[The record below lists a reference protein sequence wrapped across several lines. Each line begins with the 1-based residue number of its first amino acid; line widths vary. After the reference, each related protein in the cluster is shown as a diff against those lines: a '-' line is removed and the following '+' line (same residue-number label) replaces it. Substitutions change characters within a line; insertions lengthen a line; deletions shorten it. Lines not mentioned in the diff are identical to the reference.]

1 MENKQVY
8 RLQGLSC
15 ANCAAQ
21 FEKNVKAIATV
32 KDAQVNFGAAKLTI
46 IGEASIADLEKAG
59 AFDGITVIPETER
72 KEQKAEPFWKKK
84 TNVIAMISA
93 LFLLAGYVAA
103 YTIGERHIA
112 TILLFAASIII
123 GGYHLLKTGIIH
135 LLRFQFDMNTLMTI
149 AVVGAACIGE
159 WKEGAVVVFLF
170 AISEAL
176 ERYSMDTA
184 RRSIQRLMDIAPK
197 KAIVIRD
204 GKEYEVD
211 VKDVVVGDT
220 MIVKPGQKIAMDG
233 IVLRGESSVNEA
245 AISGESMPVTKTVG
259 DEVYAGTLN
268 AEGALEVRVTKRM
281 EDSTIA
287 KIIHLVEEAQAER
300 APAQQ
305 FIDRFARY
313 YTPAIMFI
321 ALLVATVPPLWL
333 GGEWL
338 TWIYRGLTV
347 LVVGCPCALVISTP
361 VAIVTAIGQA
371 ARKGVLIKG
380 GAYLE
385 EIGKLSAIAFDKTGT
400 LTTGTPEVTDIHPF
414 GDLDEKEMLK
424 IAAAIEKQ
432 SEHPLASAILRKAEE
447 LQISLDSLKVSEFRA
462 MTGKGAAARVN
473 GTMYYIGKPSL
484 FSDTSI
490 CEDVRSQITRAQKQ
504 GKTVMLLGDET
515 KVLGMIAVSDQLRE
529 NAAFVLE
536 TLRNLG
542 ISQTIM
548 LTGDHETTA
557 RAIAASLPITD
568 IRAELLPEEKL
579 TAIQTLQQQL
589 GRIAMVGDGVNDAP
603 ALASA
608 NIGIAMGDIGTD
620 VALETADVVLMGDD
634 LGKLPYAIRLGRK
647 TMRIIQQNIA
657 IAFLLKVLALVLIIP
672 GWLTLWMA
680 IFADMG
686 ATLLVLLNSLRLLRL
701 DGISNAD
708 VKKVSC

>member
-1 MENKQVY
+1 MENKHVY

-15 ANCAAQ
+15 ANCAAK
-21 FEKNVKAIATV
+21 FEKNVKSIATV
-32 KDAQVNFGAAKLTI
+32 KDAEVNFGAAKLTV
-46 IGEASIADLEKAG
+46 IGEASIAELEKAG

-93 LFLLAGYVAA
+93 LFLLAGYAAA

-112 TILLFAASIII
+112 TILLFTASIII
-123 GGYHLLKTGIIH
+123 GGYHLLKTGINN
-135 LLRFQFDMNTLMTI
+135 LVRLQFDMNTLMTI
-149 AVVGAACIGE
+149 AVIGAACIGE

-170 AISEAL
+170 AVSEAL

-197 KAIVIRD
+197 KAIVLRD

-211 VKDVVVGDT
+211 VEDVVVGDT
-220 MIVKPGQKIAMDG
+220 IIVKPGQKIAMDG

-245 AISGESMPVTKTVG
+245 AITGESMPVAKTIG

-268 AEGALEVRVTKRM
+268 AEGALEVRVTKQVK
-281 EDSTIA
+281 DTTIA
-287 KIIHLVEEAQAER
+287 KIIHLVEEAQAQR

-313 YTPAIMFI
+313 YTPVIMLI
-321 ALLVATVPPLWL
+321 ALFVATVPPLWL

-361 VAIVTAIGQA
+361 VAIVTSIGQA
-371 ARKGVLIKG
+371 ARQGVLIKG

-400 LTTGTPEVTDIHPF
+400 LTTGTPEVTDIYPF
-414 GDLDEKEMLK
+414 GGLDEKEVLK

-447 LQISLDSLKVSEFRA
+447 LQISLDSLQVSEFRA
-462 MTGKGAAARVN
+462 MAGKGAAARVN

-484 FSDTSI
+484 FSDASI
-490 CEDVRSQITRAQKQ
+490 GEDVHTQITRVQKQ
-504 GKTVMLLGDET
+504 GHTVMLLGDET
-515 KVLGMIAVSDQLRE
+515 KVFGMIAVSDQLRE

-557 RAIAASLPITD
+557 RAIASSLPLTD

-579 TAIQTLQQQL
+579 AAIQTLKQQS

-603 ALASA
+603 ALAAA

-647 TMRIIQQNIA
+647 TMRIIQQNIV
-657 IAFLLKVLALVLIIP
+657 IAFLLKVMALVLIIP

-686 ATLLVLLNSLRLLRL
+686 ATLLVLLNSMRLLCL
-701 DGISNAD
+701 GA
-708 VKKVSC
+708 VSK

>member
-1 MENKQVY
+1 
-8 RLQGLSC
+8 
-15 ANCAAQ
+15 
-21 FEKNVKAIATV
+21 
-32 KDAQVNFGAAKLTI
+32 
-46 IGEASIADLEKAG
+46 
-59 AFDGITVIPETER
+59 
-72 KEQKAEPFWKKK
+72 
-84 TNVIAMISA
+84 
-93 LFLLAGYVAA
+93 
-103 YTIGERHIA
+103 
-112 TILLFAASIII
+112 
-123 GGYHLLKTGIIH
+123 
-135 LLRFQFDMNTLMTI
+135 MNTLMTI
-149 AVVGAACIGE
+149 AVIGATCIGE

-197 KAIVIRD
+197 TAIVLRD

-211 VKDVVVGDT
+211 VEEVVVGDT
-220 MIVKPGQKIAMDG
+220 MMVKPGQKIAMDG

-245 AISGESMPVTKTVG
+245 AITGESMPVAKTVG

-268 AEGALEVRVTKRM
+268 AEGALEVRVTKRV
-281 EDSTIA
+281 EDTTIA

-313 YTPAIMFI
+313 YTPAIVLI

-333 GGEWL
+333 DGEWL
-338 TWIYRGLTV
+338 TWIYRGLTI

-371 ARKGVLIKG
+371 ARHGVLIKG

-400 LTTGTPEVTDIHPF
+400 LTTGTPEVTGIYPF
-414 GDLDEKEMLK
+414 GDLDEKEVLK

-447 LQISLDSLKVSEFRA
+447 LQISLNSLQVSEFRA

-490 CEDVRSQITRAQKQ
+490 DEDGRAQITRAQKQ
-504 GKTVMLLGDET
+504 GNTVMLLGDET

-557 RAIAASLPITD
+557 RAIASSLPLTD

-579 TAIQTLQQQL
+579 TAIQTLQQQS

-603 ALASA
+603 ALAAA

-620 VALETADVVLMGDD
+620 VALETADIVLMGDD
-634 LGKLPYAIRLGRK
+634 LGQLPYVIRLGRK
-647 TMRIIQQNIA
+647 AMRIIQQNIA
-657 IAFLLKVLALVLIIP
+657 IAFLLKVLALVLIVP

-686 ATLLVLLNSLRLLRL
+686 ATLLVLLNSMRLLRL
-701 DGISNAD
+701 DRIS
-708 VKKVSC
+708 K

>member
-1 MENKQVY
+1 MENKHVY

-15 ANCAAQ
+15 ANCAAK

-32 KDAQVNFGAAKLTI
+32 KDAEVNFGAAKLTV
-46 IGEASIADLEKAG
+46 IGEASIAELEKAG

-72 KEQKAEPFWKKK
+72 KEQKAELFWKKK
-84 TNVIAMISA
+84 TNVLAAVSA
-93 LFLLAGYVAA
+93 LFLLGGFVSAHAAGE
-103 YTIGERHIA
+103 THLA
-112 TILLFAASIII
+112 TILLYAASILV
-123 GGYHLLKTGIIH
+123 GGYHLLKTGINN
-135 LLRFQFDMNTLMTI
+135 LVRLQFDMNTLMTI
-149 AVVGAACIGE
+149 AVIGAACIGE

-197 KAIVIRD
+197 KATVLRD

-211 VKDVVVGDT
+211 VEDVVVGDT

-245 AISGESMPVTKTVG
+245 AITGESMPVAKTVG

-268 AEGALEVRVTKRM
+268 AEGALEVRVTKRV
-281 EDSTIA
+281 EDTTIA
-287 KIIHLVEEAQAER
+287 KIIHLVEEAQAKR

-313 YTPAIMFI
+313 YTPAIMLI

-361 VAIVTAIGQA
+361 VVIVTAIGQA
-371 ARKGVLIKG
+371 ARQGVLMKG

-400 LTTGTPEVTDIHPF
+400 LTTGTPEVTSVYPF
-414 GDLDEKEMLK
+414 GDLDEKEVLK
-424 IAAAIEKQ
+424 IAAAIEKH

-447 LQISLDSLKVSEFRA
+447 LQISLDSLQVSEFRA

-490 CEDVRSQITRAQKQ
+490 GEDVRAQITRAQEQ
-504 GKTVMLLGDET
+504 GNTVMLLGDET
-515 KVLGMIAVSDQLRE
+515 KVLGMLAVSDQLRE

-557 RAIAASLPITD
+557 RAIASSLPLTD

-579 TAIQTLQQQL
+579 AAIQTLKQQS

-603 ALASA
+603 ALAAA

-647 TMRIIQQNIA
+647 TLRIIQQNIA

-686 ATLLVLLNSLRLLRL
+686 ATLLVLLNSMRLLRL
-701 DGISNAD
+701 SAIS
-708 VKKVSC
+708 K

>member
-1 MENKQVY
+1 MENKHVY
-8 RLQGLSC
+8 RIQGLSC
-15 ANCAAQ
+15 ANCAAK

-32 KDAQVNFGAAKLTI
+32 KDAQVNFGAAKLTV
-46 IGEASIADLEKAG
+46 IGEATVEELEKAG
-59 AFDGITVIPETER
+59 AFEGITVVPEA
-72 KEQKAEPFWKKK
+72 EQNEESSVPFWKKK

-93 LFLLAGYVAA
+93 LFLIAGYVAA

-123 GGYHLLKTGIIH
+123 GGYHLLKTGLIH
-135 LLRFQFDMNTLMTI
+135 LTRLQFDMNTLMTI
-149 AVVGAACIGE
+149 AVIGAACIGE

-197 KAIVIRD
+197 KAVVLRD

-211 VKDVVVGDT
+211 VEDVVVGDT
-220 MIVKPGQKIAMDG
+220 MMVKPGQKIAMDG

-245 AISGESMPVTKTVG
+245 AITGESMPVAKTIG

-268 AEGALEVRVTKRM
+268 VEGALEVRVTKRV

-287 KIIHLVEEAQAER
+287 KIIHLVEEAQAQR

-313 YTPAIMFI
+313 YTPAIMLI
-321 ALLVATVPPLWL
+321 AFLLAIVPPLWF

-338 TWIYRGLTV
+338 TWVYRGLTV

-400 LTTGTPEVTDIHPF
+400 LTTGTPEVTVIHPF
-414 GDLDEKEMLK
+414 GDLDEKEVLK

-447 LQISLDSLKVSEFRA
+447 LQITLDSLQVSEFRA

-484 FSDTSI
+484 FSAASI
-490 CEDVRSQITRAQKQ
+490 CEDVRAQITRAQKQ
-504 GKTVMLLGDET
+504 GNTVMLLGDET

-542 ISQTIM
+542 ITQTIM

-557 RAIAASLPITD
+557 RAIASSLPLTD

-579 TAIQTLQQQL
+579 TAIQTLQQQS

-603 ALASA
+603 ALAAA

-634 LGKLPYAIRLGRK
+634 LGQLPYAIRLGRK

-657 IAFLLKVLALVLIIP
+657 LALLLKVLALVLIIP

-701 DGISNAD
+701 DGTS
-708 VKKVSC
+708 K

>member
-1 MENKQVY
+1 MENKHVY

-15 ANCAAQ
+15 ANCAAK
-21 FEKNVKAIATV
+21 FEKNVKSIATV
-32 KDAQVNFGAAKLTI
+32 KDAEVNFGAAKLTI
-46 IGEASIADLEKAG
+46 IGEASIAELEKAG
-59 AFDGITVIPETER
+59 AFDGITVIPETVR

-93 LFLLAGYVAA
+93 LFLLAGYAAA

-112 TILLFAASIII
+112 TILLFTASIII
-123 GGYHLLKTGIIH
+123 GGYHLLKTGINN
-135 LLRFQFDMNTLMTI
+135 LVRLQFDMNTLMTI
-149 AVVGAACIGE
+149 AVIGAACIGE

-170 AISEAL
+170 AVSEAL

-197 KAIVIRD
+197 KAIVLRD

-211 VKDVVVGDT
+211 VEDIVVGDT
-220 MIVKPGQKIAMDG
+220 IIVKPGQKIAMDG

-245 AISGESMPVTKTVG
+245 AITGESMPVAKTIG

-268 AEGALEVRVTKRM
+268 AEGALEVRVTKQVK
-281 EDSTIA
+281 DTTIA
-287 KIIHLVEEAQAER
+287 KIIHLVEEAQAQR

-313 YTPAIMFI
+313 YTPAIMLI
-321 ALLVATVPPLWL
+321 ALFVATVPPLWL

-371 ARKGVLIKG
+371 ARQGVLIKG

-400 LTTGTPEVTDIHPF
+400 LTTGTPEVTDIYPF
-414 GDLDEKEMLK
+414 GNLDEKEVLK

-447 LQISLDSLKVSEFRA
+447 LQISFDSLQVSEFRA

-484 FSDTSI
+484 FSDASI
-490 CEDVRSQITRAQKQ
+490 GEDVRAQITRAQKQ
-504 GKTVMLLGDET
+504 GHTVMLLGDET

-542 ISQTIM
+542 ITQTIM

-557 RAIAASLPITD
+557 RAIASSLPLTD

-579 TAIQTLQQQL
+579 TAIQMLQQQS

-603 ALASA
+603 ALAAA

-686 ATLLVLLNSLRLLRL
+686 ATLLVLLNSMRLLRL
-701 DGISNAD
+701 GA
-708 VKKVSC
+708 VSK

>member
-15 ANCAAQ
+15 ANCAAT

-32 KDAQVNFGAAKLTI
+32 KDAEVNFGAAKLTV
-46 IGEASIADLEKAG
+46 IGEASIEELEKAG

-72 KEQKAEPFWKKK
+72 KEQKEEPFWKKK
-84 TNVIAMISA
+84 TNVTALISA
-93 LFLLAGYVAA
+93 LFLFAGYMSA
-103 YTIGERHIA
+103 YAIGERHTV
-112 TILLFAASIII
+112 TILLFAVSTII
-123 GGYHLLKTGIIH
+123 GGYRLLKTGIMH
-135 LLRFQFDMNTLMTI
+135 LVRFQFDMNTLMTI
-149 AVVGAACIGE
+149 AVIGAACIGE

-184 RRSIQRLMDIAPK
+184 RRSLQRLIDVAPK
-197 KAIVIRD
+197 KATVLRG

-211 VKDVVVGDT
+211 VEDVVVGDT
-220 MIVKPGQKIAMDG
+220 ILVKPGQKIAMDG
-233 IVLRGESSVNEA
+233 VVLHGESSVNEA
-245 AISGESMPVTKTVG
+245 AITGESMPVAKTAG
-259 DEVYAGTLN
+259 DEVYAGTMN
-268 AEGALEVRVTKRM
+268 GEGALEVRVTKRV
-281 EDSTIA
+281 EDTTIA

-300 APAQQ
+300 APTQQ
-305 FIDRFARY
+305 FVDRFARY
-313 YTPAIMFI
+313 YTPAIMLI
-321 ALLVATVPPLWL
+321 ALFVATVPPLWL

-338 TWIYRGLTV
+338 TWVYRGLTV

-371 ARKGVLIKG
+371 ARQGVLIKG

-385 EIGKLSAIAFDKTGT
+385 EIGKISAIAFDKTGT
-400 LTTGTPEVTDIHPF
+400 LTTGTPEVTDIHSF
-414 GDLDEKEMLK
+414 SDLDGKEMLK

-432 SEHPLASAILRKAEE
+432 SEHPLASAILRKAEA
-447 LQISLDSLKVSEFRA
+447 LQISLDDLQVSEFRA
-462 MTGKGAAARVN
+462 MAGKGAAARVN

-484 FSDTSI
+484 FSSALSI
-490 CEDVRSQITRAQKQ
+490 SEKMRAQIMCAQKQ

-548 LTGDHETTA
+548 LTGDHEATA
-557 RAIAASLPITD
+557 QAIASSLPLTD
-568 IRAELLPEEKL
+568 IRAELLPEEKW
-579 TAIQTLQQQL
+579 TAIQMLQRQS

-603 ALASA
+603 ALAAA
-608 NIGIAMGDIGTD
+608 NVGIAMGDIGTD

-634 LGKLPYAIRLGRK
+634 LGKLPYVIRLGRK
-647 TMRIIQQNIA
+647 TMSIIQQNIA
-657 IAFLLKVLALVLIIP
+657 IAFLLKVLALILIVP

-701 DGISNAD
+701 DGVSKS
-708 VKKVSC
+708 KKW

>member
-32 KDAQVNFGAAKLTI
+32 KDAEVNFGAAKLTV
-46 IGEASIADLEKAG
+46 IGEASVAELEKAG
-59 AFDGITVIPETER
+59 AFDGIVVIPETER
-72 KEQKAEPFWKKK
+72 KEQKATPFWKKK
-84 TNVIAMISA
+84 TNVLAAVSA
-93 LFLLAGYVAA
+93 LFLFGGFVAA
-103 YTIGERHIA
+103 HTVGETHLA
-112 TILLFAASIII
+112 AILLFAASILV
-123 GGYHLLKTGIIH
+123 GGYHLLKTGINH
-135 LLRFQFDMNTLMTI
+135 LVRLQFDMNTLMTI
-149 AVVGAACIGE
+149 AVIGATCIGE

-197 KAIVIRD
+197 TAIVLRD

-211 VKDVVVGDT
+211 VEEVVVGDT
-220 MIVKPGQKIAMDG
+220 MMVKPGQKIAMDG

-245 AISGESMPVTKTVG
+245 AITGESMPVAKTVG

-268 AEGALEVRVTKRM
+268 AEGVLEVRVTKRV
-281 EDSTIA
+281 EDTTIA

-313 YTPAIMFI
+313 YTPAIMLI

-338 TWIYRGLTV
+338 TWIYRGLTI

-371 ARKGVLIKG
+371 ARHGVLIKG

-400 LTTGTPEVTDIHPF
+400 LTTGTPEVTGIYPF
-414 GDLDEKEMLK
+414 GDLDEKEVLK

-447 LQISLDSLKVSEFRA
+447 LQISLNSLQVSEFRA

-484 FSDTSI
+484 FSDVSI
-490 CEDVRSQITRAQKQ
+490 GEDVRAQITRAQKQ
-504 GKTVMLLGDET
+504 GNTVMLLGDET

-557 RAIAASLPITD
+557 RAIASSLPLTD
-568 IRAELLPEEKL
+568 VRAELLPEEKL
-579 TAIQTLQQQL
+579 TAIQTLQQQS

-603 ALASA
+603 ALAAA

-620 VALETADVVLMGDD
+620 VALETADIVLMGDD
-634 LGKLPYAIRLGRK
+634 LGQLPYVIRLGRK
-647 TMRIIQQNIA
+647 AMRIIQQNIA
-657 IAFLLKVLALVLIIP
+657 IAFLLKVLALVLIVP

-686 ATLLVLLNSLRLLRL
+686 ATLLVLLNSMRLLRL
-701 DGISNAD
+701 DRIS
-708 VKKVSC
+708 K

>member
-1 MENKQVY
+1 MENKHVY

-15 ANCAAQ
+15 ANCAAK
-21 FEKNVKAIATV
+21 FEKNVKSIATV
-32 KDAQVNFGAAKLTI
+32 KDAEVNFGAAKLTV
-46 IGEASIADLEKAG
+46 IGEASIAELEKAG

-84 TNVIAMISA
+84 TNVIAMVSA
-93 LFLLAGYVAA
+93 LFLLAGYAAA

-112 TILLFAASIII
+112 TILLFTASIII
-123 GGYHLLKTGIIH
+123 GGYHLLKTGINN
-135 LLRFQFDMNTLMTI
+135 LVRLQFDMNTLMTI
-149 AVVGAACIGE
+149 AVIGAACIGE

-170 AISEAL
+170 AVSEAL

-197 KAIVIRD
+197 KAIVLRD

-211 VKDVVVGDT
+211 VEDVVVGDT
-220 MIVKPGQKIAMDG
+220 IIVKPGQKIAMDG

-245 AISGESMPVTKTVG
+245 AITGESMPVAKTIG

-268 AEGALEVRVTKRM
+268 AEGALEVRVTKRVK
-281 EDSTIA
+281 DTTIA
-287 KIIHLVEEAQAER
+287 KIIHLVEEAQAQR

-313 YTPAIMFI
+313 YTPVIMLI
-321 ALLVATVPPLWL
+321 ALFVATVPPLWL

-371 ARKGVLIKG
+371 ARQGVLIKG

-400 LTTGTPEVTDIHPF
+400 LTTGTPEVTDIYPF
-414 GDLDEKEMLK
+414 GGLDEKEVLK

-447 LQISLDSLKVSEFRA
+447 LQISFDSLQVSEFRA
-462 MTGKGAAARVN
+462 MAGKGAAARVN

-484 FSDTSI
+484 FSDASI
-490 CEDVRSQITRAQKQ
+490 GEDVHTQITRVQKQ
-504 GKTVMLLGDET
+504 GHTVMLLGDET
-515 KVLGMIAVSDQLRE
+515 KVFGMIAVSDQLRE

-557 RAIAASLPITD
+557 RAIASSLPLTD

-579 TAIQTLQQQL
+579 AAIQTLKQQS

-603 ALASA
+603 ALAAA

-686 ATLLVLLNSLRLLRL
+686 ATLLVLLNSMRLLRL
-701 DGISNAD
+701 GAIS
-708 VKKVSC
+708 K

>member
-1 MENKQVY
+1 MMENKHVY

-15 ANCAAQ
+15 ANCAAK
-21 FEKNVKAIATV
+21 FEKNVKSIATV
-32 KDAQVNFGAAKLTI
+32 KDAEVNFGAAKLTV
-46 IGEASIADLEKAG
+46 IGEASIAELEKAG

-84 TNVIAMISA
+84 TNVIAMVSA
-93 LFLLAGYVAA
+93 LFLLAGYAAA

-112 TILLFAASIII
+112 TILLFTASIII
-123 GGYHLLKTGIIH
+123 GGYHLLKTGINN
-135 LLRFQFDMNTLMTI
+135 LVRLQFDMNTLMTI
-149 AVVGAACIGE
+149 AVIGAACIGE

-170 AISEAL
+170 AVSEAL

-197 KAIVIRD
+197 KAIVLRD

-211 VKDVVVGDT
+211 VEDIVVGDT
-220 MIVKPGQKIAMDG
+220 IIVKPGQKIAMDG

-245 AISGESMPVTKTVG
+245 AITGESMPVAKTIG

-268 AEGALEVRVTKRM
+268 AEGALEVRVTKRV
-281 EDSTIA
+281 EDTTIA
-287 KIIHLVEEAQAER
+287 KIIHLVEEAQAQR

-313 YTPAIMFI
+313 YTPAIMLI
-321 ALLVATVPPLWL
+321 ALFVATVPPLWL

-371 ARKGVLIKG
+371 ARQGVLIKG

-400 LTTGTPEVTDIHPF
+400 LTTGTPEVTDIYPF
-414 GDLDEKEMLK
+414 GDLDEKEVLK

-447 LQISLDSLKVSEFRA
+447 LQISFDSLQVSEFRA

-484 FSDTSI
+484 FPDESI
-490 CEDVRSQITRAQKQ
+490 SEDVRAQIARAQKQ
-504 GKTVMLLGDET
+504 GNTVMLLGDET

-542 ISQTIM
+542 ITQTIM

-557 RAIAASLPITD
+557 RAIASSLPLTD

-579 TAIQTLQQQL
+579 TAIQTLQQQS

-603 ALASA
+603 ALAAA

-686 ATLLVLLNSLRLLRL
+686 ATLLVLLNSMRLLRL
-701 DGISNAD
+701 GA
-708 VKKVSC
+708 VSK

>member
-1 MENKQVY
+1 
-8 RLQGLSC
+8 
-15 ANCAAQ
+15 
-21 FEKNVKAIATV
+21 
-32 KDAQVNFGAAKLTI
+32 
-46 IGEASIADLEKAG
+46 
-59 AFDGITVIPETER
+59 
-72 KEQKAEPFWKKK
+72 
-84 TNVIAMISA
+84 
-93 LFLLAGYVAA
+93 
-103 YTIGERHIA
+103 
-112 TILLFAASIII
+112 
-123 GGYHLLKTGIIH
+123 
-135 LLRFQFDMNTLMTI
+135 
-149 AVVGAACIGE
+149 
-159 WKEGAVVVFLF
+159 
-170 AISEAL
+170 
-176 ERYSMDTA
+176 
-184 RRSIQRLMDIAPK
+184 
-197 KAIVIRD
+197 
-204 GKEYEVD
+204 
-211 VKDVVVGDT
+211 
-220 MIVKPGQKIAMDG
+220 VKPGQKIAMDG

-245 AISGESMPVTKTVG
+245 AITGESMPVAKTVG

-268 AEGALEVRVTKRM
+268 AEGVLEVRVTKRV
-281 EDSTIA
+281 EDTTIA

-313 YTPAIMFI
+313 YTPAIMLI

-338 TWIYRGLTV
+338 TWIYRGLTI

-371 ARKGVLIKG
+371 ARHGVLIKG

-400 LTTGTPEVTDIHPF
+400 LTTGTPEVTGIYPF
-414 GDLDEKEMLK
+414 GDLDEKEVLK

-447 LQISLDSLKVSEFRA
+447 LQISLNSLQVSEFRA

-490 CEDVRSQITRAQKQ
+490 DEDGRAQITRAQKQ
-504 GKTVMLLGDET
+504 GNTVMLLGDET

-557 RAIAASLPITD
+557 RAIASSLPLTD

-579 TAIQTLQQQL
+579 TAIQTLQQQS

-603 ALASA
+603 ALAAA

-620 VALETADVVLMGDD
+620 VALETADIVLMGDD
-634 LGKLPYAIRLGRK
+634 LGQLPYVIRLGRK
-647 TMRIIQQNIA
+647 AMRIIQQNIA
-657 IAFLLKVLALVLIIP
+657 IAFLLKVLALVLIVP

-686 ATLLVLLNSLRLLRL
+686 ATLLVLLNSMRLLRL
-701 DGISNAD
+701 DRIS
-708 VKKVSC
+708 K

>member
-15 ANCAAQ
+15 ANCAAT

-32 KDAQVNFGAAKLTI
+32 KDAKVNFGAAKLTV
-46 IGEASIADLEKAG
+46 IGEASIEELEKAG

-72 KEQKAEPFWKKK
+72 KEQKEEPFWKKK
-84 TNVIAMISA
+84 TNIVALISA
-93 LFLLAGYVAA
+93 LFLLAGYIAT
-103 YTIGERHIA
+103 YTIGERHVAAIF
-112 TILLFAASIII
+112 LFIASIII
-123 GGYHLLKTGIIH
+123 GGYHLLKTGINN
-135 LLRFQFDMNTLMTI
+135 LVRLQFDMNTLMTI
-149 AVVGAACIGE
+149 AVIGAAFIGE

-184 RRSIQRLMDIAPK
+184 RRSLQRLIDIAPK
-197 KAIVIRD
+197 KATVLRD
-204 GKEYEVD
+204 GKEHEVD
-211 VKDVVVGDT
+211 VEDVAVGDT
-220 MIVKPGQKIAMDG
+220 VLVKPGQKIAMDG
-233 IVLRGESSVNEA
+233 IVIRGESSVNEA
-245 AISGESMPVTKTVG
+245 AITGESMPVAKTIG
-259 DEVYAGTLN
+259 DEVYAGTMN
-268 AEGALEVRVTKRM
+268 GDGALEVQVTKRV
-281 EDSTIA
+281 EDTTIA

-300 APAQQ
+300 APTQQ
-305 FIDRFARY
+305 FVDRFARY
-313 YTPAIMFI
+313 YTPAIMLI
-321 ALLVATVPPLWL
+321 ALFVAIVPPLWL

-338 TWIYRGLTV
+338 TWVYRGLTV

-371 ARKGVLIKG
+371 ARQGVLIKG
-380 GAYLE
+380 GVYLE
-385 EIGKLSAIAFDKTGT
+385 EIGKISTIVFDKTGT
-400 LTTGTPEVTDIHPF
+400 LTAGTPEVTDIHPF
-414 GDLDEKEMLK
+414 GDLGEKELLK

-432 SEHPLASAILRKAEE
+432 SEHPLASAILRKAEAS
-447 LQISLDSLKVSEFRA
+447 QISFDDLQVSEFRA
-462 MTGKGAAARVN
+462 MAGKGAAARVN

-484 FSDTSI
+484 FSSALS
-490 CEDVRSQITRAQKQ
+490 ENVRAQIAHAQKQ

-548 LTGDHETTA
+548 LTGDHEATA
-557 RAIAASLPITD
+557 RAVASSLPFTD
-568 IRAELLPEEKL
+568 IRAELLPEEKWA
-579 TAIQTLQQQL
+579 AIQTLQRQS

-603 ALASA
+603 ALAAA
-608 NIGIAMGDIGTD
+608 NVGIAMGNIGTD

-634 LGKLPYAIRLGRK
+634 LGKLPYVIRLGRK

-657 IAFLLKVLALVLIIP
+657 IAFLLKVLALVFIVP

-701 DGISNAD
+701 GGVSKS
-708 VKKVSC
+708 KKR

>member
-15 ANCAAQ
+15 ANCAAT

-32 KDAQVNFGAAKLTI
+32 KDAKVNFGAAKLTV
-46 IGEASIADLEKAG
+46 IGEASIEELEKAG
-59 AFDGITVIPETER
+59 AFDRIAVIPETER
-72 KEQKAEPFWKKK
+72 KDQKAEPFWKKK
-84 TNVIAMISA
+84 TNVIALISA
-93 LFLLAGYVAA
+93 FFLLAGYVSA
-103 YTIGERHIA
+103 YAMGERHIA

-123 GGYHLLKTGIIH
+123 GGYSLLKTG
-135 LLRFQFDMNTLMTI
+135 LANLVRLQFDMNTLMMI
-149 AVVGAACIGE
+149 AVIGAACIGE

-184 RRSIQRLMDIAPK
+184 RRSLQRLMDIAPK
-197 KAIVIRD
+197 KATVLRD

-211 VKDVVVGDT
+211 VEDVVVGDT
-220 MIVKPGQKIAMDG
+220 ILVKPGQKIAMDG
-233 IVLRGESSVNEA
+233 VVLRGESLVNEA
-245 AISGESMPVTKTVG
+245 AITGESMPVAKTVG
-259 DEVYAGTLN
+259 DEVYAGTMN
-268 AEGALEVRVTKRM
+268 EDGALEVRVTKRV
-281 EDSTIA
+281 EDTTIA

-300 APAQQ
+300 APTQQ
-305 FIDRFARY
+305 FVDRFARY
-313 YTPAIMFI
+313 YTPTIMLI
-321 ALLVATVPPLWL
+321 ALFVATVPPLWL

-338 TWIYRGLTV
+338 TWVYRGLTV

-371 ARKGVLIKG
+371 ARQGVLIKG
-380 GAYLE
+380 GVYLE
-385 EIGKLSAIAFDKTGT
+385 EIGKISAIAFDKTGT
-400 LTTGTPEVTDIHPF
+400 LTTGIPEVADIYSF
-414 GDLDEKEMLK
+414 SDLDEKELLK

-432 SEHPLASAILRKAEE
+432 SEHPLASAILRKAEA
-447 LQISLDSLKVSEFRA
+447 LQISSDDLQVSEFRA
-462 MTGKGAAARVN
+462 MAGKGAAARVN
-473 GTMYYIGKPSL
+473 GVMYYIGKPSL
-484 FSDTSI
+484 FSEAI
-490 CEDVRSQITRAQKQ
+490 HEDIRAQIAHEQTK
-504 GKTVMLLGDET
+504 GKTVMLLGNET

-529 NAAFVLE
+529 NAASVLE

-557 RAIAASLPITD
+557 RAIASSLPLTD
-568 IRAELLPEEKL
+568 IRAELLPEEKW
-579 TAIQTLQQQL
+579 TAIQTLQRQS

-603 ALASA
+603 ALAA
-608 NIGIAMGDIGTD
+608 ADVGIAMGDIGTD
-620 VALETADVVLMGDD
+620 VALETADVVLIGDD
-634 LGKLPYAIRLGRK
+634 LEKLPYVIRLGRK
-647 TMRIIQQNIA
+647 AMRIIQENIA
-657 IAFLLKVLALVLIIP
+657 VALLLKVLALVLIVP

-701 DGISNAD
+701 DEIS
-708 VKKVSC
+708 KKR

>member
-1 MENKQVY
+1 MMENKHVY

-15 ANCAAQ
+15 ANCAAK
-21 FEKNVKAIATV
+21 FEKNVKSIATV
-32 KDAQVNFGAAKLTI
+32 KDAEVNFGAAKLTV
-46 IGEASIADLEKAG
+46 IGEASIAELEKAG

-93 LFLLAGYVAA
+93 LFLLAGYAAA
-103 YTIGERHIA
+103 YMIGERHIA
-112 TILLFAASIII
+112 TILLFIASIII
-123 GGYHLLKTGIIH
+123 GGYHLLKTGINN
-135 LLRFQFDMNTLMTI
+135 LVRLQFDMNTLMTI
-149 AVVGAACIGE
+149 AVIGAACIGE

-170 AISEAL
+170 AVSEAL

-197 KAIVIRD
+197 KAIVLRD

-211 VKDVVVGDT
+211 VEDIVVGDT
-220 MIVKPGQKIAMDG
+220 IIVKPGQKIAMDG

-245 AISGESMPVTKTVG
+245 AITGESMPVAKTIG

-268 AEGALEVRVTKRM
+268 AEGALEVRVTKRV
-281 EDSTIA
+281 EDTTIA
-287 KIIHLVEEAQAER
+287 KIIHLVEEAQAQR

-313 YTPAIMFI
+313 YTPAIMLI
-321 ALLVATVPPLWL
+321 ALFVATVPPLWL

-371 ARKGVLIKG
+371 ARQGVLIKG

-400 LTTGTPEVTDIHPF
+400 LTTGTPEVTDIYPF
-414 GDLDEKEMLK
+414 GDLDEKEVLK

-447 LQISLDSLKVSEFRA
+447 LQISFDSLQVSEFRA

-484 FSDTSI
+484 FPDESI
-490 CEDVRSQITRAQKQ
+490 SEDVRAQIARAQKQ
-504 GKTVMLLGDET
+504 GNTVMLLGDET

-542 ISQTIM
+542 ITQTIM

-557 RAIAASLPITD
+557 RAIASSLPLTD

-579 TAIQTLQQQL
+579 TAIQTLQQQS

-603 ALASA
+603 ALAAA

-686 ATLLVLLNSLRLLRL
+686 ATLLVLLNSMRLLRL
-701 DGISNAD
+701 GA
-708 VKKVSC
+708 VSK

>member
-1 MENKQVY
+1 MENKHVY
-8 RLQGLSC
+8 RIQGLSC
-15 ANCAAQ
+15 ANCAAK

-32 KDAQVNFGAAKLTI
+32 KDAQVNFGAAKLTV
-46 IGEASIADLEKAG
+46 IGEATVEELEKAG
-59 AFDGITVIPETER
+59 AFEGITVVPEA
-72 KEQKAEPFWKKK
+72 EQNEESSVPFWKKK

-93 LFLLAGYVAA
+93 LFLIAGYVAA

-123 GGYHLLKTGIIH
+123 GGYHLLKTGLIH
-135 LLRFQFDMNTLMTI
+135 LTRLQFDMNTLMTI
-149 AVVGAACIGE
+149 AVIGAACIGE

-197 KAIVIRD
+197 KAVVLRD

-211 VKDVVVGDT
+211 VEDVVVGDT
-220 MIVKPGQKIAMDG
+220 MMVKPGQKIAMDG

-245 AISGESMPVTKTVG
+245 AITGESMPVAKTIG

-268 AEGALEVRVTKRM
+268 VEGALEVRVTKRV

-287 KIIHLVEEAQAER
+287 KIIHLVEEAQAQR

-313 YTPAIMFI
+313 YTPAIMLI
-321 ALLVATVPPLWL
+321 AFLLAIVPPLWF

-338 TWIYRGLTV
+338 TWVYRGLTV

-400 LTTGTPEVTDIHPF
+400 LTTGTPEVTVIHPF
-414 GDLDEKEMLK
+414 GDLDEKEVLK

-447 LQISLDSLKVSEFRA
+447 LQITLDSLQVSEFRA

-484 FSDTSI
+484 FSDASI
-490 CEDVRSQITRAQKQ
+490 CEDVRAQITRAQKQ
-504 GKTVMLLGDET
+504 GNTVMLLGDET

-542 ISQTIM
+542 ITQTIM

-557 RAIAASLPITD
+557 RAIASSLPLTD

-579 TAIQTLQQQL
+579 TAIQTLQQQS

-603 ALASA
+603 ALAAA

-634 LGKLPYAIRLGRK
+634 LGQLPYAIRLGRK

-657 IAFLLKVLALVLIIP
+657 LALLLKVLALVLIIP

-701 DGISNAD
+701 DGTS
-708 VKKVSC
+708 K

>member
-1 MENKQVY
+1 MENKHVY

-15 ANCAAQ
+15 ANCAAK
-21 FEKNVKAIATV
+21 FEKNVKSIATV
-32 KDAQVNFGAAKLTI
+32 KDAEVNFGAAKLTV
-46 IGEASIADLEKAG
+46 IGEASIAELEKAG

-93 LFLLAGYVAA
+93 LFLLAGYAAA

-112 TILLFAASIII
+112 TILLFTASIII
-123 GGYHLLKTGIIH
+123 GGYHLLKTGINN
-135 LLRFQFDMNTLMTI
+135 LVRLQFDMNTLMTI
-149 AVVGAACIGE
+149 AVIGAACIGE

-170 AISEAL
+170 AVSEAL

-197 KAIVIRD
+197 KAIVLRD

-211 VKDVVVGDT
+211 VEDIVVGDT
-220 MIVKPGQKIAMDG
+220 IIVKPGQKIAMDG

-245 AISGESMPVTKTVG
+245 AITGESMPVAKTIG

-268 AEGALEVRVTKRM
+268 AEGALEVRVTKQVK
-281 EDSTIA
+281 DTTIA
-287 KIIHLVEEAQAER
+287 KIIHLVEEAQAQR

-313 YTPAIMFI
+313 YTPAIMLI
-321 ALLVATVPPLWL
+321 ALFVATVPPLWL

-371 ARKGVLIKG
+371 ARQGVLIKG

-400 LTTGTPEVTDIHPF
+400 LTTGTPEVAGIYPF
-414 GDLDEKEMLK
+414 GGLDEKELLK

-447 LQISLDSLKVSEFRA
+447 LQISFDSLQVSEFRA
-462 MTGKGAAARVN
+462 MTGKGAAACVN

-484 FSDTSI
+484 FSDASI
-490 CEDVRSQITRAQKQ
+490 GEDVRAQITRAQKQ
-504 GKTVMLLGDET
+504 GHTVMLLGDET

-542 ISQTIM
+542 ITQTIM

-557 RAIAASLPITD
+557 RAIASSLPLTD

-579 TAIQTLQQQL
+579 TAIQMLQQQS

-603 ALASA
+603 ALAAA

-686 ATLLVLLNSLRLLRL
+686 ATLLVLLNSMRLLRL
-701 DGISNAD
+701 GA
-708 VKKVSC
+708 VSK

>member
-1 MENKQVY
+1 MENKHVY

-15 ANCAAQ
+15 ANCAAK
-21 FEKNVKAIATV
+21 FEKNVKSIATV
-32 KDAQVNFGAAKLTI
+32 KDAEVNFGAAKLTV
-46 IGEASIADLEKAG
+46 IGEASIAELEKAG

-93 LFLLAGYVAA
+93 LFLLAGYAAA

-112 TILLFAASIII
+112 TILLFTASIII
-123 GGYHLLKTGIIH
+123 GGYYLLKTGINN
-135 LLRFQFDMNTLMTI
+135 LVRLQFDMNTLMTI
-149 AVVGAACIGE
+149 AVIGAACIGE

-197 KAIVIRD
+197 KATVIRD

-211 VKDVVVGDT
+211 VEDVVVGDT
-220 MIVKPGQKIAMDG
+220 IIVKPGQKIAMDG

-245 AISGESMPVTKTVG
+245 AITGESMPVAKTIG

-268 AEGALEVRVTKRM
+268 AEGALEVRVTKRV
-281 EDSTIA
+281 EDTTIA
-287 KIIHLVEEAQAER
+287 KITHLVEEAQAQR
-300 APAQQ
+300 ALAEQ

-313 YTPAIMFI
+313 YTPVIMLI
-321 ALLVATVPPLWL
+321 ALFVATVPPLWL

-371 ARKGVLIKG
+371 ARQGVLIKG
-380 GAYLE
+380 GTYLE
-385 EIGKLSAIAFDKTGT
+385 EIGKVSTIAFDKTGT
-400 LTTGTPEVTDIHPF
+400 LTTGTPEVTDIYPF
-414 GDLDEKEMLK
+414 GGLDEKEVLK

-447 LQISLDSLKVSEFRA
+447 LQISFDSLQVSEFRA

-490 CEDVRSQITRAQKQ
+490 GEDVRAQITRAQKQ
-504 GKTVMLLGDET
+504 GHTVMLLGDET

-557 RAIAASLPITD
+557 RAIASSLSLTD

-579 TAIQTLQQQL
+579 TAIQMLQQQS

-603 ALASA
+603 ALAAAS
-608 NIGIAMGDIGTD
+608 IGIAMGDIGTD

-634 LGKLPYAIRLGRK
+634 LGKLPYVIRLGRK
-647 TMRIIQQNIA
+647 TLRIIQQNIA

-686 ATLLVLLNSLRLLRL
+686 ATLLVLLNSMRLLRL
-701 DGISNAD
+701 GAIS
-708 VKKVSC
+708 K